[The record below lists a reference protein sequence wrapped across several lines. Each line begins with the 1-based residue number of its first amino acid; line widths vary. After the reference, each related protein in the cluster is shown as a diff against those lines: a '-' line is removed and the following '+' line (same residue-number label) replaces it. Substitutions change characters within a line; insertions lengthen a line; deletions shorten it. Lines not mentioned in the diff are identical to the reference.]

1 MDLLEYQ
8 AKDLFRQAGI
18 PVLPSE
24 RIDQSSQLKRLK
36 IPYPIAL
43 KSQVRGGGRGKVG
56 GVRFA
61 DTTIDAIATAQV
73 LFGFA
78 INGQVPTALLAEA
91 KYQSSEEYYLAIRI
105 DPALRRPVL
114 LGSRRGGI
122 QIDEQAESIQ
132 RVAVTAAFAP
142 YHARQLA
149 SRMGLQGTLLLAV
162 ADVLERMYQL
172 FSELDLDL
180 IEINPLGVN
189 AAGDVMALDGKVVL
203 NPEGLHRQPQLLELL
218 ALDGQS
224 QPGSSHSGSLG
235 WQMRV
240 QQAGMRWIELDPWTG
255 QDFKAEDSE
264 AEDSTPETN
273 PNQST
278 TQEHLQ
284 SSPCLEPEGSA
295 IERLVVVS
303 NGSGL
308 LLATLDRIQAQG
320 IPVVGGLM
328 VPERGDPDSLRQSL
342 EMLWEW
348 LSIQAQHQPLHQNLH
363 RLGILLDW
371 VGCLATPT
379 EVLALLQRFQRKLS
393 RLDPLLPVW
402 IRSLLG
408 EWDQLKTLDPA
419 IRVIK
424 ALRDIEKS

>member
-61 DTTIDAIATAQV
+61 DNTIDAIATAQV

-78 INGQVPTALLAEA
+78 INGQLPTALLAEA

-149 SRMGLQGTLLLAV
+149 SRMGLQGSLLLAV
-162 ADVLERMYQL
+162 ADVLERMYRL
-172 FSELDLDL
+172 FSGLDLDL

-189 AAGDVMALDGKVVL
+189 TAGEVMALDGKVVL
-203 NPEGLHRQPQLLELL
+203 NPEGVHRQPQLRELL
-218 ALDGQS
+218 ALDAQS
-224 QPGSSHSGSLG
+224 QPGSAHAGSLG

-240 QQAGMRWIELDPWTG
+240 QQAGMRWIELDPEIG
-255 QDFKAEDSE
+255 EDFKT
-264 AEDSTPETN
+264 EDSTPASNAQQGTN
-273 PNQST
+273 PEQ
-278 TQEHLQ
+278 LQ
-284 SSPCLEPEGSA
+284 SSPGPKSLA

-303 NGSGL
+303 NGAGL
-308 LLATLDRIQAQG
+308 LLATLDRIQAQA
-320 IPVVGGLM
+320 IPVMGGLM

-348 LSIQAQHQPLHQNLH
+348 LSIQAQHPPLQRNPY

-379 EVLALLQRFQRKLS
+379 EVLALLQRFHRKLN
-393 RLDPLLPVW
+393 RLDPLLPLW

-419 IRVIK
+419 IRVIG
-424 ALRDIEKS
+424 ALSDIEKN

>member
-61 DTTIDAIATAQV
+61 DNTIDAIATAQV

-78 INGQVPTALLAEA
+78 INGQLPTALLAEA
-91 KYQSSEEYYLAIRI
+91 KYQFSEEYYLAIRI

-114 LGSRRGGI
+114 LGSRQGGI

-132 RVAVTAAFAP
+132 RVAVTTAFAP

-149 SRMGLQGTLLLAV
+149 SRMGLQGSLLLAV

-172 FSELDLDL
+172 FSGLDLDL

-203 NPEGLHRQPQLLELL
+203 NPEGVHRQPQLLELL
-218 ALDGQS
+218 ALDAQS
-224 QPGSSHSGSLG
+224 QPGSSPSGSLG

-240 QQAGMRWIELDPWTG
+240 QQAGMRWIELDPGTG
-255 QDFKAEDSE
+255 EDFETED
-264 AEDSTPETN
+264 ATPVSNAQGTN
-273 PNQST
+273 PEPIQSPPP
-278 TQEHLQ
+278 QRVSEY
-284 SSPCLEPEGSA
+284 SA
-295 IERLVVVS
+295 TERLVVVS

-320 IPVVGGLM
+320 IPVMGGLM

-348 LSIQAQHQPLHQNLH
+348 LSIQAQHPPLHRNPY

-379 EVLALLQRFQRKLS
+379 EVLGLLQRFQRKLN
-393 RLDPLLPVW
+393 RLDPLLPLW

-419 IRVIK
+419 IRVIG
-424 ALRDIEKS
+424 ALRDIENR